1 MPSLSLSRQFCYDSA
16 QFLDLPVRGI
26 SSHSTACV
34 WEGMEV
40 IGGLSA
46 ILQIIDSVTKVA
58 KSLNE
63 VRESYK
69 NVALNTTLVASQ
81 LSTIRAA
88 LEALYEWRA
97 SDQNSTGP
105 SRQLD
110 KDLGMSLSC
119 CAILISVIDGK
130 LNDSGYMPG
139 LKQKIRYL
147 WLEDIL
153 KDYVSNLE
161 GQVRALQLLLTIFQ
175 CRTATEKRQKLA
187 TEESRTIIEQVR
199 AETASLAL
207 DNMEF
212 QDAASILSLDPSVT
226 LDIDSILMK
235 SPAYKRVYGEAR
247 LRMRPDVSASPAGNS
262 EQTPAL
268 IPPPILDETLQPP
281 PLPSRPMRKPMPQSR
296 SRINVW
302 DYYSG
307 EEEENYNVDPTNA
320 AESKDLF
327 ELPGETQESS
337 AASQPSAEPGKEQE
351 VLLQS
356 GEIATERVD
365 KEEMKTIDVESS
377 VDSVLEIE
385 SPSTRTMK
393 DVATA
398 VPAAVDDTEPVS
410 TLEGFM
416 NQLDLA
422 FEEKSPSQ
430 DGERDFGLLYG
441 TTVPLK
447 IEESHA
453 TILTRDEASQAVS
466 PRGPKESG
474 RPSKP
479 QSEDLG
485 LDTSSKISLRREE
498 VQRPMSRHSSLYEC
512 SIIAV
517 PKEHS
522 TNTSS
527 PYSCVSCRNLAA
539 TDHTAENEGLGVEA
553 QDLVCS
559 SPQPEIGSA
568 DVQES
573 VNEKS
578 LMNSKILD
586 QSHRTHL
593 GANADTSNESQFQS
607 PDDVLSHSP
616 GNSDGEHHT
625 NVENPTKHSNAFS
638 GIVAKSEFEEP
649 MRIESSRSTTS
660 LGLQHVT
667 TAETSD
673 PDHQVTEEVISTT
686 LPPPK
691 IIAPANVPS
700 AESRNSESEK
710 STLSSTRGSSAHD
723 ATSTVSSS
731 EAPEDS
737 TLLSLQQSTS
747 NTAATSIST
756 HEPGLD
762 RDQAQSDLR
771 RLQNELATTKVRG
784 GSRFVQE
791 SLQKRIQGIR
801 KMYMAGSPAEGNIA
815 PAKSPSP
822 RLGKGRSNLMRF
834 PSLPGSTKGVTLGD
848 LAASGNT
855 PSVQNILKEKV
866 NVDSRSDNFKTP
878 LMRAAMNGHIECM
891 KVLKESGADE
901 VAVDAKGRTAL
912 HIAVAS
918 NRLVAVKWL
927 LENYP
932 PLRSESLKHRPS
944 MLFRATDVVKG
955 VRSQKNLREASDA
968 EGSKAL
974 HIAAE
979 LDKGGMVKTLIA
991 ADCDIE
997 SKDNWGRTPLHRA
1010 IISKRRDSFDT
1021 LLRSGANIAS
1031 VDAKSVTSLHL
1042 AAQAGQVDIIET
1054 LLANGAKRWEFDADG
1069 NQPIH
1074 SAVWS
1079 GNPLAVETLVTER
1092 TDLDKRTKAG
1102 ESLLHL
1108 ACLAKDLEITKY
1120 LLTNLVEVNPWA
1132 EPSTGVQQ
1140 ILSHT
1145 RIKGSSMTPLHYACC
1160 THDFEMAVLLL
1171 DHEALLNAPTP
1182 EGATTLMMAVETEDT
1197 NLANLLLQRGA
1208 KVNAKI
1214 PGSLITAL
1222 HLAARRGDLETVQ
1235 QLCRHRADDS
1245 ARTNSSSYGRSPIDE
1260 CTKCPDKKKGQ
1271 AVETYLRTVLTN
1283 RLNNTLRANAR
1294 KHQASIAESHQP
1306 YHNPLGAQL
1315 PPLPHPVSYIP
1326 WANTQ
1331 HGYSPDQQYWKQQTQ
1346 IQNPQYYNPD
1356 FGVPDDNLPA
1366 YQPGPS
1372 APARLANQAP
1382 VHRET

>member
-1 MPSLSLSRQFCYDSA
+1 
-16 QFLDLPVRGI
+16 
-26 SSHSTACV
+26 
-34 WEGMEV
+34 MEV
-40 IGGLSA
+40 IAGVSS
-46 ILQIIDSVTKVA
+46 ILQVIDSVTKVA
-58 KSLNE
+58 KRLNE
-63 VRESYK
+63 VRESYN
-69 NVALNTTLVASQ
+69 NVALHTTLVASQ

-97 SDQNSTGP
+97 NDQTSTGP

-110 KDLGMSLSC
+110 QDLGMSLSC

-130 LNDSGYMPG
+130 LDDSGYMPG

-199 AETASLAL
+199 VETASLAL
-207 DNMEF
+207 ENMDF
-212 QDAASILSLDPSVT
+212 QDEASVLSLDPSVT

-235 SPAYKRVYGEAR
+235 SPAYKRVYGDAR
-247 LRMRPDVSASPAGNS
+247 LRMRPVTSTSSAENN
-262 EQTPAL
+262 EQAPGL
-268 IPPPILDETLQPP
+268 LPPPILDETLQPP

-307 EEEENYNVDPTNA
+307 EGGENYNVTATNA
-320 AESKDLF
+320 AESRDLV
-327 ELPGETQESS
+327 ELPGETQGSS
-337 AASQPSAEPGKEQE
+337 AASQPSAEPEKEQG
-351 VLLQS
+351 LPLQFE
-356 GEIATERVD
+356 EIATKSVD
-365 KEEMKTIDVESS
+365 TEEMKTIGAESS
-377 VDSVLEIE
+377 LDSVPEIE

-393 DVATA
+393 FVATA
-398 VPAAVDDTEPVS
+398 VPAAVDDTEPMS

-422 FEEKSPSQ
+422 FEEKSASK

-441 TTVPLK
+441 ATVPLEN
-447 IEESHA
+447 EESRVSIA
-453 TILTRDEASQAVS
+453 TGNEASQDVS
-466 PRGPKESG
+466 RKGSKELC
-474 RPSKP
+474 RNLKP
-479 QSEDLG
+479 QSEDLA
-485 LDTSSKISLRREE
+485 LDSSSKISLRGEE
-498 VQRPMSRHSSLYEC
+498 IQRPMSTHSSLYEC
-512 SIIAV
+512 SIIVV

-522 TNTSS
+522 TRTSS
-527 PYSCVSCRNLAA
+527 PYSCVSCRNLSA
-539 TDHTAENEGLGVEA
+539 TDHVPENDGLEMETH
-553 QDLVCS
+553 DLVCP
-559 SPQPEIGSA
+559 SPQPEPGSA

-573 VNEKS
+573 ANDKI
-578 LMNSKILD
+578 LMNSKIPD
-586 QSHRTHL
+586 QSQPTQVS
-593 GANADTSNESQFQS
+593 ASADTSKESQSPF
-607 PDDVLSHSP
+607 PDDVLPLSP
-616 GNSDGEHHT
+616 ENANVGHHT
-625 NVENPTKHSNAFS
+625 HLEDLTKYSTAPVESL
-638 GIVAKSEFEEP
+638 AKSESEEP
-649 MRIESSRSTTS
+649 KQIKLSRSTTS
-660 LGLQHVT
+660 LGPQHVK
-667 TAETSD
+667 TAEGSGSH
-673 PDHQVTEEVISTT
+673 HQVTEEMPSTS
-686 LPPPK
+686 LPPPTVVV
-691 IIAPANVPS
+691 PAQVLS
-700 AESRNSESEK
+700 AKSRNSESEQ

-731 EAPEDS
+731 ETPEDS
-737 TLLSLQQSTS
+737 TILSLQQSTS

-756 HEPGLD
+756 HAPGLD
-762 RDQAQSDLR
+762 WGQDQSDLR
-771 RLQNELATTKVRG
+771 RLQNELATAKARG
-784 GSRFVQE
+784 GSRAVQE
-791 SLQKRIQGIR
+791 SLKKRIESIR
-801 KMYMAGSPAEGNIA
+801 NMYMAGSPAEGSIA
-815 PAKSPSP
+815 PTKSPSP

-834 PSLPGSTKGVTLGD
+834 PSLPGSTKGVALGD
-848 LAASGNT
+848 FAASGNT
-855 PSVQNILKEKV
+855 LSLQNALKEKV

-878 LMRAAMNGHIECM
+878 FMRAAMNGHVECM
-891 KVLKESGADE
+891 KLLKQSGADE

-912 HIAVAS
+912 HIAVAN

-932 PLRSESLKHRPS
+932 PPRPDSLKHRPS
-944 MLFRATDVVKG
+944 ILFRATDVVKG

-968 EGSKAL
+968 EGSKPL

-979 LDKGGMVKTLIA
+979 LDKGGMVKILIA
-991 ADCDIE
+991 AGVDIE
-997 SKDNWGRTPLHRA
+997 AKDNWGRTPLHRA
-1010 IISKRRDSFDT
+1010 IISKRRDSFET

-1031 VDAKSVTSLHL
+1031 VDANSVSSLHF
-1042 AAQAGQVDIIET
+1042 ASQAGQVDMIET
-1054 LLANGAKRWEFDADG
+1054 LLANEAKRWDFDAKG

-1092 TDLDKRTKAG
+1092 TDFEKRTKSG

-1108 ACLAKDLEITKY
+1108 ACLKKDLELAKY

-1132 EPSTGVQQ
+1132 EPSSGVSQV
-1140 ILSHT
+1140 LSHT
-1145 RIKGSSMTPLHYACC
+1145 RIKGSSMIPLHYACC

-1171 DHEALLNAPTP
+1171 DHEALVNAPTP
-1182 EGATTLMMAVETEDT
+1182 EGATALMMAVETEDT

-1260 CTKCPDKKKGQ
+1260 STKCADKKKGL

-1283 RLNNTLRANAR
+1283 RLNNRLRANAR
-1294 KHQASIAESHQP
+1294 NHQASIPESQRTF
-1306 YHNPLGAQL
+1306 HNPPRAQI
-1315 PPLPHPVSYIP
+1315 PPLAHPVSYAP
-1326 WANTQ
+1326 WARTQ
-1331 HGYSPDQQYWKQQTQ
+1331 QVQA
-1346 IQNPQYYNPD
+1346 QNPQYYHPD
-1356 FGVPDDNLPA
+1356 FDVPDDDLPA

-1372 APARLANQAP
+1372 VPARLANQAP
-1382 VHRET
+1382 VHREG